1 MNYIKLTVIAGCFLA
16 LQMNSFLFAQAK
28 SYKRGVSYEIP
39 YAEDVYSLSKGSSW
53 FYNWGV
59 TPNAVVDAVLEDEAV
74 DFVPMA
80 WNGGYNE
87 NALRS
92 YLQTHKNVKYLLGF
106 NEPNFKSQANMTPAE
121 AVAAWPRLQKI
132 ADDFG
137 LKIVAPAVNFSPDA
151 PYQDP
156 NAWLDEFFKLLPAD
170 ARVDYVAVHCYI
182 PYTSALM
189 WYISKF
195 KKYGKPIWLTEFC
208 AWDEFYNIPGDQ
220 PSNQMKFM
228 VNAINYLESDP
239 DVYRYAWFIP
249 RTGGNDKY
257 PYMQFLE
264 DNAPG
269 ALTDLGQVF
278 VNMSSQ
284 DKSYYFKVGEQIPAE
299 HYSSMNI
306 VDIDNSDNWKDGFQL
321 RLSTD
326 DNGILEIY
334 DFNDNEWAEYNI
346 DVPSSGDFQIKLRY
360 ASKEDASCQLSVGG
374 TELSVLSM
382 PSTGGEKVWKEYQAT
397 LNLQKGEQTLRL
409 KVTNG
414 TISLNWL
421 TLLSGSSTHNDL
433 LEMASTVS
441 VYPSP
446 VKDIMSIRS
455 GDRRVNNLK
464 IYELSGRMLAELKI
478 ESNDV
483 NLSFLPAGT
492 YFLNIEMEDGISCV
506 KKIVKY

>member
-1 MNYIKLTVIAGCFLA
+1 
-16 LQMNSFLFAQAK
+16 
-28 SYKRGVSYEIP
+28 
-39 YAEDVYSLSKGSSW
+39 
-53 FYNWGV
+53 
-59 TPNAVVDAVLEDEAV
+59 
-74 DFVPMA
+74 
-80 WNGGYNE
+80 
-87 NALRS
+87 
-92 YLQTHKNVKYLLGF
+92 
-106 NEPNFKSQANMTPAE
+106 
-121 AVAAWPRLQKI
+121 
-132 ADDFG
+132 
-137 LKIVAPAVNFSPDA
+137 
-151 PYQDP
+151 
-156 NAWLDEFFKLLPAD
+156 
-170 ARVDYVAVHCYI
+170 
-182 PYTSALM
+182 
-189 WYISKF
+189 
-195 KKYGKPIWLTEFC
+195 
-208 AWDEFYNIPGDQ
+208 
-220 PSNQMKFM
+220 M